1 MRFKLF
7 LSAYIFLLFQ
17 SLAFSQE
24 QEKSVSKYD
33 PNELF
38 NPLFY
43 KQYGNHIRT
52 GNGEPGQGYWQN
64 RADYSIKA
72 ELNDKTNQVNGSVTM
87 TYTNNS
93 PHTLGF
99 LWFQLE
105 QNLFNSKSRGFA
117 KLPVGGR
124 SRYGN
129 SANPFEGGYT
139 IKAVKLISSAGGKTT
154 ETELPADIVETRM
167 RLDLPKSLKPAGD
180 KVVIKIDY

>member
-1 MRFKLF
+1 MKLKLLIF
-7 LSAYIFLLFQ
+7 ALSLFCV
-17 SLAFSQE
+17 SSVSWAQE
-24 QEKSVSKYD
+24 QDKPVSKYD

-72 ELNDKTNQVNGSVTM
+72 ELNDKTNQVSGSVTM

-105 QNLFNSKSRGFA
+105 QNLFNPSSRGFA

-129 SANPFEGGYT
+129 SANPFMGGYT
-139 IKAVKLISSAGGKTT
+139 IKSVKLISTAAGKTT
-154 ETELPADIVETRM
+154 ETEVVPDIVETRM
-167 RLDLPKSLKPAGD
+167 RLDLPKSLK
-180 KVVIKIDY
+180 VIK